1 VLKRIDTAS
10 EAAGEGRSAQPAES
24 TMTRSNARPGGVPA
38 GRMGIRFKLLSAFAA
53 IAGLTVVATVVAFV
67 SYNILGGSLR
77 RVETESLPGMT
88 HAFMLARQVAELSAI
103 SAAIAAAE
111 NTDDLERTKGLLE
124 STSEAMQASVLGL
137 AATEIGRDR
146 AVNLQREANGLS
158 ETAERLALSV
168 GQRFQISAKRAQLVS
183 DAIATHRKLAEKT
196 APLADDASFNL
207 ILGLR
212 SAGDGDDRAK
222 NKADLERIADEDM
235 AILEGLSE
243 LRIESNLLLGIL
255 TEISLAPSA
264 QVLPPLRDRLLAAE
278 ARAVKAV
285 AKLEKTEQARDL
297 KTALDALLAFGD
309 VKSGISS
316 ARERELKAIAQGWE
330 LVSAARN
337 KSAALTSDV
346 EQVAR
351 KAREEMSRAVAGSG
365 AAISNSKFL
374 LLGIIA
380 LCVLALVAGWVFINR
395 SVIRRLHRL
404 KGAIVGLAGGNLDVE
419 VPKGGLD
426 ELSDMAGAVETFK
439 ANAVAKQQLEKDTEE
454 AQQRAEAER
463 TAREAEK
470 AEETRQAQAT
480 ITVLAQGL
488 HRLANGDL
496 LCQIDTPFAPNA
508 EQLRSDFNAAVAKLK
523 DIMLAV
529 AASTQAIG
537 SGTGELSTAAEDL
550 SRRTEQQAANLEETA
565 AALDQI
571 TTTVRKA
578 AEGATHARDV
588 VDTAKD
594 DAEKGGKVVRKAVE
608 AMGGIEKSSRQ
619 ISQIIGVIDEIA
631 FQTNLLALNAGVE
644 AARAGDAGRGFAV
657 VAAEVRALAQRS
669 AGAAKEIK
677 GLISESTTQVGQGVS
692 LVAETGKSL
701 ERIITQVGEINRVV
715 SDIAAGSQEQSTGL
729 HQVNTAINQM
739 DQMTQQNAAMAEQ
752 STAASQSLSQEAS
765 RLTELM
771 RQFQVGQPDATETT
785 SRAASKAAPVRFAA
799 ARAEPR
805 APAPAR
811 GPKTF
816 GGRNA
821 GAAVLKAHPDA
832 DRDGWQHF

>member
-1 VLKRIDTAS
+1 
-10 EAAGEGRSAQPAES
+10 
-24 TMTRSNARPGGVPA
+24 M
-38 GRMGIRFKLLSAFAA
+38 
-53 IAGLTVVATVVAFV
+53 
-67 SYNILGGSLR
+67 
-77 RVETESLPGMT
+77 
-88 HAFMLARQVAELSAI
+88 
-103 SAAIAAAE
+103 
-111 NTDDLERTKGLLE
+111 
-124 STSEAMQASVLGL
+124 
-137 AATEIGRDR
+137 
-146 AVNLQREANGLS
+146 
-158 ETAERLALSV
+158 
-168 GQRFQISAKRAQLVS
+168 
-183 DAIATHRKLAEKT
+183 
-196 APLADDASFNL
+196 
-207 ILGLR
+207 
-212 SAGDGDDRAK
+212 
-222 NKADLERIADEDM
+222 
-235 AILEGLSE
+235 
-243 LRIESNLLLGIL
+243 
-255 TEISLAPSA
+255 
-264 QVLPPLRDRLLAAE
+264 
-278 ARAVKAV
+278 
-285 AKLEKTEQARDL
+285 
-297 KTALDALLAFGD
+297 
-309 VKSGISS
+309 
-316 ARERELKAIAQGWE
+316 
-330 LVSAARN
+330 
-337 KSAALTSDV
+337 

-351 KAREEMSRAVAGSG
+351 EAREEMSRAVAGSG
-365 AAISNSKFL
+365 AAISSSKLL

-380 LCVLALVAGWVFINR
+380 VCVLALVAGWVFINR

-419 VPKGGLD
+419 VPKGGRD

-439 ANAVAKQQLEKDTEE
+439 ANAIAKQQLEKDTEE

-470 AEETRQAQAT
+470 AEEARQAQAT

-488 HRLANGDL
+488 DRLANGDL

-508 EQLRSDFNAAVAKLK
+508 EQLRADFNAAVAKLK

-571 TTTVRKA
+571 TATVKKA

-594 DAEKGGKVVRKAVE
+594 DAEKGGEVVRKAVE

-729 HQVNTAINQM
+729 QQVNTAINQM

-765 RLTELM
+765 RLTEL
-771 RQFQVGQPDATETT
+771 V
-785 SRAASKAAPVRFAA
+785 APVPGRTARCDGERHRARHPRPHRFAL
-799 ARAEPR
+799 PR
-805 APAPAR
+805 
-811 GPKTF
+811 
-816 GGRNA
+816 
-821 GAAVLKAHPDA
+821 
-832 DRDGWQHF
+832 